1 MFSSYETETLH
12 LLMQIIVIFIYFLKT
27 VKSFVKLKLQKK
39 IEKLFD
45 KPTITKAEDL
55 LHYLSSLS
63 NKISDNH

>member
-27 VKSFVKLKLQKK
+27 VKSFVKLQKK